1 MSKLFLFRRQGHQQ
15 QAHATNILLERS
27 PLIIYHLSVDYT
39 FSGDRTRMLSD
50 WLEFLKN
57 DFVQGFPAFCGFEV
71 TRADYGVFETCLD
84 VLNKHRQQ
92 DGFVHAGVIATMA
105 DHTSGYASFT
115 TVSEKFRILTV
126 EFKINYFKPATG
138 PLIICRS
145 NVINNGKKIKV
156 AESEIFSV
164 SDGIEKLVSKGT
176 FTQIAV
182 AAEDLRVGS

>member
-1 MSKLFLFRRQGHQQ
+1 M
-15 QAHATNILLERS
+15 A
-27 PLIIYHLSVDYT
+27 
-39 FSGDRTRMLSD
+39 SD
-50 WLEFLKN
+50 WFEFIKK

-71 TRADYGVFETCLD
+71 IHADYGIFETCLN
-84 VLNKHRQQ
+84 VINVHRQQ

-145 NVINNGKKIKV
+145 KVINNGKKIKV
-156 AESEIFSV
+156 VEAEVFSV
-164 SDGIEKLVSKGT
+164 SNGIEKLVAKGM
-176 FTQIAV
+176 FTQVAV
-182 AAEDLRVGS
+182 ASEDLLKG